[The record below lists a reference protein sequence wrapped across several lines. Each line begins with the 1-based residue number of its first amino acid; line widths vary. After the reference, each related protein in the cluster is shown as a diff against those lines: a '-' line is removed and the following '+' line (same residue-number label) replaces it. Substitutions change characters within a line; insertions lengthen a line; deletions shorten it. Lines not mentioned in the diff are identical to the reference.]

1 MKAGLFLLRALRH
14 RNYRLFFIGQGVSLI
29 GTWMQQV
36 ALSWLVYQLTSSAFF
51 LGLVGFVG
59 QVPAFLF
66 SSFAGVYAD
75 RWDRR
80 RLLIITQV
88 LSMLQAFAL
97 GFLTL
102 AGIVAVWHLITLA
115 AFLGVVMALD
125 IPVRHS
131 FIVDM
136 IEDKSDLGNAIALNS
151 SMFNGARLVGP
162 SMAGILIS
170 LTGEGVSFLLNGL
183 SFLAII
189 VALRSMRLSEK
200 RKEASR
206 RNVMEEL
213 REGFRYAFGFPP
225 IKYILLFL
233 GLISLT
239 GMPYLVLLPVFARD
253 NLGGGPATLGF
264 LMGSAGIGALL
275 AALYLASRKTILGLG
290 KRMAA
295 SACLFG
301 SSLIVFSISHSS
313 PLSLCMMLLSGF
325 GMIVVMAAGN
335 TILQT
340 VVEEDKRG
348 RVMSFYAMAFMGMAP
363 FGSLIIGSL
372 ASRLGAS
379 EALIAGGSC
388 CIIAGI
394 LFFGR
399 LPVIR
404 EHARPIYIEKGIIEE
419 MPSELQ

>member
-1 MKAGLFLLRALRH
+1 M
-14 RNYRLFFIGQGVSLI
+14 
-29 GTWMQQV
+29 
-36 ALSWLVYQLTSSAFF
+36 
-51 LGLVGFVG
+51 
-59 QVPAFLF
+59 
-66 SSFAGVYAD
+66 
-75 RWDRR
+75 
-80 RLLIITQV
+80 IITQV